1 MTRNVDV
8 DLEGL
13 ARLNRFLNG
22 GNVLGSGMSALF
34 GGAFY
39 WRVLTRF

>member
-22 GNVLGSGMSALF
+22 GNVLGSSTGVF
-34 GGAFY
+34 
-39 WRVLTRF
+39 